1 MYTRFI
7 LLLNQFPK
15 LILLAAV
22 LISIF
27 FWDQVQQKLF
37 DPKNGE
43 LIIDSTV
50 EPFIERD
57 SGAYQEF
64 IKVRD
69 AFGNEDVLVVALHQ
83 PKTGIGI
90 DFIDT
95 LAEISR
101 EVREKIHG
109 VIAVTS
115 LLDIPRPP
123 GTCSGKSYF
132 HTLQPGSV
140 CESMLE
146 RYRHAKQCLMEV
158 PFLFDQEDQENE
170 ELGFE
175 PDEGESEF
183 EAGLEGLNEKG
194 LELGLEENLQ
204 NHEAESLL
212 QKSEMSEKK
221 RTNERGNVK
230 AVRISVR

>member
-7 LLLNQFPK
+7 LLVNQFPK

-22 LISIF
+22 IISIF

-64 IKVRD
+64 LKVRD

-101 EVREKIHG
+101 EVREKIPG

-132 HTLQPGSV
+132 HTLQLGSV

-146 RYRHAKQCLMEV
+146 RYRHAKQCLMDG
-158 PFLFDQEDQENE
+158 PSLFDQEDQEDE
-170 ELGFE
+170 ELGFD
-175 PDEGESEF
+175 PDEGVGEF
-183 EAGLEGLNEKG
+183 EA
-194 LELGLEENLQ
+194 
-204 NHEAESLL
+204 
-212 QKSEMSEKK
+212 
-221 RTNERGNVK
+221 R
-230 AVRISVR
+230 